1 MHDQRWA
8 VYEITLHGAPPVGL
22 TARFP
27 SLTLYSVP
35 AATVLAR
42 RVVDPSEVDG
52 LTEQL
57 RSIGI
62 TPLEMHTSFPHCEV
76 RIEGLLGDSIVRY
89 LRWAARFEPER
100 TVIRVL
106 TTPEQLQLILDELA
120 DSGTGIDHLIRR
132 QARLVRPLL

>member
-1 MHDQRWA
+1 MVGDEQRA
-8 VYEITLHGAPPVGL
+8 VYEITLHGAPPAGL
-22 TARFP
+22 TLRFP

-35 AATVLAR
+35 AVTVLSR
-42 RVVDPSEVDG
+42 RVVDLAEIDG

-57 RSIGI
+57 RAIGI
-62 TPLEMHTSFPHCEV
+62 APVEMRASFPHCEV
-76 RIEGLLGDSIVRY
+76 RIEGRLGDAIVRY

-106 TTPEQLQLILDELA
+106 NTGEQLQLILDELV

-132 QARLVRPLL
+132 QAA